1 MATNDTM
8 KFIRTGKLM
17 IALAALSASFCVH
30 AQEVASTPVAS
41 AATSAASAGKAPSKA
56 VDRALRR
63 RILTALGKAKGMRAG
78 GITVRATNGDV
89 ILEGWVP
96 EEAQIEQ
103 ATRVTQGV
111 QGVKSVRNTLTLSTF

>member
-1 MATNDTM
+1 M

-17 IALAALSASFCVH
+17 VALAALSASLYVH
-30 AQEVASTPVAS
+30 AQETASTPVAS
-41 AATSAASAGKAPSKA
+41 AATSAASAGKTSAKA
-56 VDRALRR
+56 ADRALRR
-63 RILTALGKAKGMRAG
+63 RILTALAKAKGMRANG
-78 GITVRATNGDV
+78 VTVRATNGDV

>member
-1 MATNDTM
+1 
-8 KFIRTGKLM
+8 M
-17 IALAALSASFCVH
+17 IGIAAVSASFYVH
-30 AQEVASTPVAS
+30 AQEAASAPVAS
-41 AATSAASAGKAPSKA
+41 VPAASAGKTSSKSA
-56 VDRALRR
+56 DRALRR
-63 RILTALGKAKGMRAG
+63 RILDALAKTKGMRAG

-96 EEAQIEQ
+96 EEAQIDQ